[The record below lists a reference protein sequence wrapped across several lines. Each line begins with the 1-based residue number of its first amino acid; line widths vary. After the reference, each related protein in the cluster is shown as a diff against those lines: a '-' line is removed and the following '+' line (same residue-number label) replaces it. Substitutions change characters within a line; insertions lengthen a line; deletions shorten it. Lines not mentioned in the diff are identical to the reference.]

1 MAHLYFGGN
10 ILIGGDILRNGAKKW
25 GEALCAIGD
34 MGRNLLCSPWLAL
47 FQYWSESALPGGND
61 QGDIWVFLPA

>member
-34 MGRNLLCSPWLAL
+34 MGRNLLCSP
-47 FQYWSESALPGGND
+47 
-61 QGDIWVFLPA
+61 